1 MEEENVFLPLS
12 NDIMFKRFFGSE
24 DYVFLTTMLV
34 ESIFNL
40 PRHSLDGSVIT
51 NSVKLDR
58 ETVYSKSFELDV
70 LLTTPNGD
78 IYLLEMQPIYNANAE
93 IKNVMYACKV
103 FDGELKSGG
112 LYKEASKA
120 TLINF
125 SKEIYLHKTDQI
137 ISKYV
142 MTNVED
148 IRDKMLEEKLSILI
162 VDIDSKNDKTYNE
175 ISNGFKLMRELLG
188 AQTIEEIEIAI
199 RKLNEPLLSNLLKDM
214 VVFMEMDYVQDYSAQ
229 EKLIRSNLQDAK
241 EEGIALG
248 RASGLA
254 EGEKNKQLEIA
265 KMLIQNTETSL
276 EQISLCTGL
285 SIEELEKIQ
294 EEMK

>member
-1 MEEENVFLPLS
+1 MEEEKVFLPLS

-34 ESIFNL
+34 ESLFNL

-265 KMLIQNTETSL
+265 KIMLHSNEPLEKVSL
-276 EQISLCTGL
+276 FTNLP
-285 SIEELEKIQ
+285 IEELKNLQ
-294 EEMK
+294 ENN

>member
-103 FDGELKSGG
+103 FGG
-112 LYKEASKA
+112 
-120 TLINF
+120 
-125 SKEIYLHKTDQI
+125 
-137 ISKYV
+137 
-142 MTNVED
+142 
-148 IRDKMLEEKLSILI
+148 
-162 VDIDSKNDKTYNE
+162 
-175 ISNGFKLMRELLG
+175 
-188 AQTIEEIEIAI
+188 
-199 RKLNEPLLSNLLKDM
+199 
-214 VVFMEMDYVQDYSAQ
+214 
-229 EKLIRSNLQDAK
+229 
-241 EEGIALG
+241 
-248 RASGLA
+248 
-254 EGEKNKQLEIA
+254 
-265 KMLIQNTETSL
+265 
-276 EQISLCTGL
+276 
-285 SIEELEKIQ
+285 
-294 EEMK
+294 

>member
-1 MEEENVFLPLS
+1 MEEEKVFLPLS

-199 RKLNEPLLSNLLKDM
+199 KNLNEPLLSNLLKDM

-248 RASGLA
+248 HA

-265 KMLIQNTETSL
+265 KIMLNSNEP
-276 EQISLCTGL
+276 
-285 SIEELEKIQ
+285 LEKISLFTRLVR
-294 EEMK
+294 KPNIN

>member
-1 MEEENVFLPLS
+1 MEEEKVFLPLS

-34 ESIFNL
+34 ESLFNL

-188 AQTIEEIEIAI
+188 AQIIEEIEIAI
-199 RKLNEPLLSNLLKDM
+199 RNLNEPLLSNLLKDM

-248 RASGLA
+248 LA

>member
-34 ESIFNL
+34 ESLFNL

-93 IKNVMYACKV
+93 INNVMYACKV
-103 FDGELKSGG
+103 FSGELKSGG
-112 LYKEASKA
+112 LYKEVSKV

-199 RKLNEPLLSNLLKDM
+199 KNLNEPLLSNLLKDM

-248 RASGLA
+248 HA

-265 KMLIQNTETSL
+265 KIMLNSNEP
-276 EQISLCTGL
+276 
-285 SIEELEKIQ
+285 LEKISLFTRLVR
-294 EEMK
+294 KPNIN

>member
-1 MEEENVFLPLS
+1 MEEEKVFLPLS

-34 ESIFNL
+34 ESLFNL

-93 IKNVMYACKV
+93 INNVMYACKV
-103 FDGELKSGG
+103 FSGELKSGG
-112 LYKEASKA
+112 LYKEVSKV

-254 EGEKNKQLEIA
+254 EGEKNKQLDIS
-265 KMLIQNTETSL
+265 KIMLHSNEPL
-276 EQISLCTGL
+276 
-285 SIEELEKIQ
+285 
-294 EEMK
+294 

>member
-34 ESIFNL
+34 ESLFNL

-103 FDGELKSGG
+103 FSGELKSGG
-112 LYKEASKA
+112 LYKEASKV

-248 RASGLA
+248 HA

-265 KMLIQNTETSL
+265 KIMLNSNEPLEKVSL
-276 EQISLCTGL
+276 FTNLP
-285 SIEELEKIQ
+285 IEELKNLQ
-294 EEMK
+294 ENN

>member
-1 MEEENVFLPLS
+1 MEEEKVFLPLS

-93 IKNVMYACKV
+93 INNVMYACKV
-103 FDGELKSGG
+103 FSGELKSGG
-112 LYKEASKA
+112 LYKEVSKV

-199 RKLNEPLLSNLLKDM
+199 KNLNEPLLSNLLKDM

-248 RASGLA
+248 LA

>member
-1 MEEENVFLPLS
+1 MEEEKVFLPLS

-34 ESIFNL
+34 ESLFNL

-199 RKLNEPLLSNLLKDM
+199 KNLNEPLLSNLLKDM

-265 KMLIQNTETSL
+265 KIMLHSNEPLEKVSL
-276 EQISLCTGL
+276 FTNLP
-285 SIEELEKIQ
+285 IEELKNLQ
-294 EEMK
+294 ENN

>member
-1 MEEENVFLPLS
+1 MEEEKVFLPLS

-93 IKNVMYACKV
+93 INNVMYACKV
-103 FDGELKSGG
+103 FGGELKSGG
-112 LYKEASKA
+112 LYKEVSKV

-199 RKLNEPLLSNLLKDM
+199 KNLNEPLLSNLLKDM
-214 VVFMEMDYVQDYSAQ
+214 VVFMEMNYVQDYSAQ

-265 KMLIQNTETSL
+265 KIMLHSNEPLEKVSL
-276 EQISLCTGL
+276 FTNLP
-285 SIEELEKIQ
+285 IEELKNLQ
-294 EEMK
+294 ENN

>member
-34 ESIFNL
+34 ESLFNL

-103 FDGELKSGG
+103 FSGELKSGG
-112 LYKEASKA
+112 LYKEASKV

-265 KMLIQNTETSL
+265 KIMLNSNEPLEKVSL
-276 EQISLCTGL
+276 FTNLP
-285 SIEELEKIQ
+285 IEELKNLQ
-294 EEMK
+294 ENN

>member
-1 MEEENVFLPLS
+1 MEEEKVFLPLS

-93 IKNVMYACKV
+93 INNVMYACKV
-103 FDGELKSGG
+103 FGGELKSGG
-112 LYKEASKA
+112 LYKEVSKV

-199 RKLNEPLLSNLLKDM
+199 KNLNEPLLSNLLKDM

-248 RASGLA
+248 LA

>member
-1 MEEENVFLPLS
+1 MEEEKVFLPLS

-199 RKLNEPLLSNLLKDM
+199 KNLNEPLLSNLLKDM

-248 RASGLA
+248 HA

-265 KMLIQNTETSL
+265 KIMLNSNEP
-276 EQISLCTGL
+276 
-285 SIEELEKIQ
+285 LEKISLFIRLVR
-294 EEMK
+294 KPNIN

>member
-1 MEEENVFLPLS
+1 MEEEKVFLPLS

-103 FDGELKSGG
+103 FSGELKSGG
-112 LYKEASKA
+112 LYKEVSKV

-199 RKLNEPLLSNLLKDM
+199 KNLNEPLLSNLLKDM

-248 RASGLA
+248 HA

-265 KMLIQNTETSL
+265 KIMLNSNEP
-276 EQISLCTGL
+276 
-285 SIEELEKIQ
+285 LEKISLFTRLVR
-294 EEMK
+294 KPNIN

>member
-34 ESIFNL
+34 ESLFNL

-78 IYLLEMQPIYNANAE
+78 IYLLEMQPVYNTNAE

-103 FDGELKSGG
+103 FSGELKSGG
-112 LYKEASKA
+112 LYKEASKV

-265 KMLIQNTETSL
+265 KIMLHSNEPLEKVSL
-276 EQISLCTGL
+276 FTNLP
-285 SIEELEKIQ
+285 IEELKNLQ
-294 EEMK
+294 ENN

>member
-1 MEEENVFLPLS
+1 MEEEKVFLPLS

-34 ESIFNL
+34 ESLFNL

-93 IKNVMYACKV
+93 INNVMYACKV
-103 FDGELKSGG
+103 FSGELKSGG
-112 LYKEASKA
+112 LYKEVSKV

-248 RASGLA
+248 HASGLA

-265 KMLIQNTETSL
+265 KIMLHSNEPLEKVSL
-276 EQISLCTGL
+276 FTNLP
-285 SIEELEKIQ
+285 IEELKNLQ
-294 EEMK
+294 ENN

>member
-1 MEEENVFLPLS
+1 MEEEKVFLPLS

-103 FDGELKSGG
+103 FGGELKSGG
-112 LYKEASKA
+112 LYKDANKV

-248 RASGLA
+248 HA

-265 KMLIQNTETSL
+265 KIMLNSNEPLEKVSL
-276 EQISLCTGL
+276 FTNLP
-285 SIEELEKIQ
+285 IEELKNLQ
-294 EEMK
+294 ENN

>member
-1 MEEENVFLPLS
+1 MEEEKVFLPLS

-93 IKNVMYACKV
+93 INNVMYACKV

-112 LYKEASKA
+112 LYKEVSKA

-199 RKLNEPLLSNLLKDM
+199 KNLNEPLLSNLLKDM

-248 RASGLA
+248 HA

-265 KMLIQNTETSL
+265 KIMLNSNEP
-276 EQISLCTGL
+276 
-285 SIEELEKIQ
+285 LEKISLFTRLVR
-294 EEMK
+294 KPNIN

>member
-1 MEEENVFLPLS
+1 MEEEKVFLPLS

-34 ESIFNL
+34 ESLFNL

-199 RKLNEPLLSNLLKDM
+199 KNLNEPLLSNLLKDM

-248 RASGLA
+248 HA

-265 KMLIQNTETSL
+265 KIMLNSNEP
-276 EQISLCTGL
+276 
-285 SIEELEKIQ
+285 LEKISLFTRLVR
-294 EEMK
+294 KPNIN

>member
-1 MEEENVFLPLS
+1 MEEEKVFLPLS

-34 ESIFNL
+34 ESLFNL

-93 IKNVMYACKV
+93 INNVMYACKV

-199 RKLNEPLLSNLLKDM
+199 KNLNEPLLSNLLKDM

-248 RASGLA
+248 HA

-265 KMLIQNTETSL
+265 KIMLNSNEP
-276 EQISLCTGL
+276 
-285 SIEELEKIQ
+285 LEKISLFTRLVR
-294 EEMK
+294 KPNIN

>member
-34 ESIFNL
+34 ESLFNL

-103 FDGELKSGG
+103 FGGELKSGG
-112 LYKEASKA
+112 LYKDANKV

-265 KMLIQNTETSL
+265 KIMLHSNEPL
-276 EQISLCTGL
+276 EKISLFTNL
-285 SIEELEKIQ
+285 PIEELKNLQ
-294 EEMK
+294 ENN

>member
-1 MEEENVFLPLS
+1 
-12 NDIMFKRFFGSE
+12 
-24 DYVFLTTMLV
+24 
-34 ESIFNL
+34 
-40 PRHSLDGSVIT
+40 
-51 NSVKLDR
+51 
-58 ETVYSKSFELDV
+58 
-70 LLTTPNGD
+70 
-78 IYLLEMQPIYNANAE
+78 
-93 IKNVMYACKV
+93 
-103 FDGELKSGG
+103 
-112 LYKEASKA
+112 
-120 TLINF
+120 
-125 SKEIYLHKTDQI
+125 
-137 ISKYV
+137 

-199 RKLNEPLLSNLLKDM
+199 KNLNEPLLSNLLKDM

-265 KMLIQNTETSL
+265 KIMLHSNEPLEKVSL
-276 EQISLCTGL
+276 FTNLP
-285 SIEELEKIQ
+285 IEELKNLQ
-294 EEMK
+294 ENN